1 MQGLFRSVRD
11 TTEILQGGKYIV
23 CLTGCKICDNCW
35 IKDIKSPGKLKT
47 CYKSKQCERKFCLF
61 ASVKKMAGGSHE
73 FFVSLILSRKQ
84 LLKPL
89 SFQEAMAKKRNSPG
103 LNCSTA
109 LIILPKLA
117 CGQALHW
124 GESREVTW
132 EQHTKGDTSARGGK
146 RKRQLATISPT
157 FSFPPQK
164 AQETTKHENCYTS
177 VPGAKYYNSAQRK
190 DHQKKITKIVVCMD
204 FLVWIVAYSRI
215 YNISWIQR
223 EHVASILQSYCILFK
238 ILHQQK
244 THLLF
249 STVSKSGYADTPIRS
264 GWVSAYPPIL
274 GGCFKVA
281 GYILQLSR
289 ESLLTG

>member
-1 MQGLFRSVRD
+1 MKG
-11 TTEILQGGKYIV
+11 
-23 CLTGCKICDNCW
+23 W
-35 IKDIKSPGKLKT
+35 
-47 CYKSKQCERKFCLF
+47 
-61 ASVKKMAGGSHE
+61 
-73 FFVSLILSRKQ
+73 FFVCICKKNGWRVLWIFCIFDSFKKTIE
-84 LLKPL
+84 PL

-117 CGQALHW
+117 CRQALHW
-124 GESREVTW
+124 GESQEVTW

-146 RKRQLATISPT
+146 RKRQLATISHT
-157 FSFPPQK
+157 FSFSPQK

-204 FLVWIVAYSRI
+204 FLVWIVAYKLSRI

-264 GWVSAYPPIL
+264 GWVSAYLPIL

-281 GYILQLSR
+281 GYSAVKQGELASWLILNNYYRDFKLPFLVFAHFQVY
-289 ESLLTG
+289 TGILPRKPCP

>member
-1 MQGLFRSVRD
+1 MNFLYLWFFQ
-11 TTEILQGGKYIV
+11 E
-23 CLTGCKICDNCW
+23 KI
-35 IKDIKSPGKLKT
+35 
-47 CYKSKQCERKFCLF
+47 E
-61 ASVKKMAGGSHE
+61 
-73 FFVSLILSRKQ
+73 
-84 LLKPL
+84 PL
-89 SFQEAMAKKRNSPG
+89 SFQEAMTKKRNSPG

-124 GESREVTW
+124 GELREVTR
-132 EQHTKGDTSARGGK
+132 EQHAKGDTSARGGK
-146 RKRQLATISPT
+146 RKRQLATISHT

-164 AQETTKHENCYTS
+164 AQETTKHENCYNS
-177 VPGAKYYNSAQRK
+177 IPGAKYYNFAQRK
-190 DHQKKITKIVVCMD
+190 DLQKKIIKIVVCMD
-204 FLVWIVAYSRI
+204 FLVWIVAYKLSRI

-223 EHVASILQSYCILFK
+223 KHVASIWQSCCILFK

-281 GYILQLSR
+281 GYSAIKPGELASRLILNNYYRDFKLPFLVFAHFQVY
-289 ESLLTG
+289 TGILPRKPCP